1 MEIEKSDT
9 WLDRDSN
16 ADCSRAYDDYCYYSK
31 NEKVCAEY
39 CLNGD
44 FLPYL
49 KPGTAKRRITPVKD
63 QNYVT
68 RTATK
73 TTACRGA
80 GYAFAVEAVLE
91 AEFISGYSVKLDDA
105 NREGYGGIPKPT
117 AG

>member
-1 MEIEKSDT
+1 MDGYY
-9 WLDRDSN
+9 
-16 ADCSRAYDDYCYYSK
+16 CSFTK

-39 CLNGD
+39 CYNGD

-49 KPGTAKRRITPVKD
+49 KPSAAKRRITPVKD

-68 RTATK
+68 STATK

-91 AEFISGYSVKLDDA
+91 AEFISGYSVKHVDNKPFEVA
-105 NREGYGGIPKPT
+105 YGGIP
-117 AG
+117 